1 MENPKK
7 QEKNPEKKIKINEEG
22 AFQFQIESVI
32 CFKVEESSAQEVI
45 DNIKKEKEK
54 LRVYEIKIEEKRQ
67 KLVGL
72 SNQMKE
78 ESQNLLKKR
87 KDLEI
92 FEEKMLK
99 KFEGSNNVEQ
109 TDKNEL
115 YSYFKEL
122 YGKLEKERAQFKKKK
137 RNLKNIKRELKL
149 LLKKN

>member
-1 MENPKK
+1 MKNPKK
-7 QEKNPEKKIKINEEG
+7 QEKNPEKKVKINEEG
-22 AFQFQIESVI
+22 AFQFQIEKVI

-45 DNIKKEKEK
+45 DNIKKENEK
-54 LRVYEIKIEEKRQ
+54 LKVYEIKIEEKRQ

-72 SNQMKE
+72 SSQMKE

-99 KFEGSNNVEQ
+99 KFEGSNNVDQ

-115 YSYFKEL
+115 YSYFQEL
-122 YGKLEKERAQFKKKK
+122 YGKLEKERAQFYKEKKEFEEY
-137 RNLKNIKRELKL
+137 KRELKL